1 MLQPV
6 ECILIMS
13 NNKNSPLIIV
23 QLSDRDRFEILVSF
37 VVDIKKNTL
46 PQRADFPDLQLDSF
60 ACFTIINCGLQ
71 SIYNSTSSAV
81 FLHLFEMTAT
91 SPSRLKH
98 Y

>member
-1 MLQPV
+1 MPQPV
-6 ECILIMS
+6 ECILTMS

-60 ACFTIINCGLQ
+60 ACFTIISCGLQ
-71 SIYNSTSSAV
+71 SIYNSTTLTNKV
-81 FLHLFEMTAT
+81 QLFFA
-91 SPSRLKH
+91 PF
-98 Y
+98 